1 MPQKL
6 FRLEVYIPETHLEQ
20 VKQALFAAG
29 AGKLGNY
36 DCCAF
41 QSRGIGQFRPL
52 PGAQPFLGSCG
63 TLEQVEEW
71 KLELV
76 LQEEC
81 LADVIAALKAAH
93 PYEAPAYQF
102 WPVQS

>member
-6 FRLEVYIPETHLEQ
+6 FRLEVYVPETHLEQ
-20 VKQALFAAG
+20 VKQALFSAG

-41 QSRGIGQFRPL
+41 QSRGRGQFRPL
-52 PGAQPFLGSCG
+52 PGARPFLGSSG

-76 LQEEC
+76 LQEDC
-81 LADVIAALKAAH
+81 LAGAIAALKAAH
-93 PYEAPAYQF
+93 PYETPAYQY